1 MAVFYGAPGRAVRHG
16 WTGPAV
22 ENWPVWRRGIA
33 MNVTT
38 FDSLAVARRL
48 KAAGIEENQAEVL
61 AESMRE
67 ASATNRGDLATK
79 TDVATLEAQI
89 NVVEA
94 RLKTEF
100 KAEIASAVNRMTF
113 VMLAIMGVLFAALKL
128 F

>member
-1 MAVFYGAPGRAVRHG
+1 
-16 WTGPAV
+16 
-22 ENWPVWRRGIA
+22 

-67 ASATNRGDLATK
+67 ASAVNREDLATK
-79 TDVATLEAQI
+79 TDVAALEAQI
-89 NVVEA
+89 NAVEA

-100 KAEIASAVNRMTF
+100 KAEIASAVNRMTL
-113 VMLAIMGVLFAALKL
+113 VMLATMGVLFAALKL